1 MKGVTVEIEGVGQV
15 NAFLRKYGK
24 EAEDALG
31 KDVVATALEINT
43 AVKKRIQRGAKTG
56 RVYVRGN
63 VTHQASAPGES
74 PATDTGTLASSV
86 YFEQNTKLSSTIGSR
101 LAYAYYLEYS
111 TTRIAARPAWV
122 PETEIGQKK
131 LNARVEKTMKRLSK

>member
-1 MKGVTVEIEGVGQV
+1 MSITIKVDGINVVQAT
-15 NAFLRKYGK
+15 FLKMLNGF
-24 EAEDALG
+24 EDAIN

-43 AVKKRIQRGAKTG
+43 AVKKRIQRGPKTG

-86 YFEQNTKLSSTIGSR
+86 YFEQKSKLSSTIGSR
-101 LAYAYYLEYS
+101 LAYAYYLEYG
-111 TTRIAARPAWV
+111 TARIKPRPAWI
-122 PETEIGQKK
+122 PETEVGQKK
-131 LNARVEKTMKRLSK
+131 LNARVRKTLDRMTK